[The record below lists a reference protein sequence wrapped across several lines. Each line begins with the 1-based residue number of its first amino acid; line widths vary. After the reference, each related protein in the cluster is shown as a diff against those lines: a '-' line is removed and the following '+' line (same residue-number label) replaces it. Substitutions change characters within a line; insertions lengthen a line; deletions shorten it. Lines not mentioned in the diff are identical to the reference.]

1 MKIKLWLSNVE
12 DHLAFRNI
20 KLSICSAKWTDFIN
34 IGFSENVRNRTSFI
48 VHFMT
53 IKSIYI
59 ESISVG
65 QGMGFLLGVIKMFW
79 K

>member
-1 MKIKLWLSNVE
+1 ME
-12 DHLAFRNI
+12 DHLALRNI
-20 KLSICSAKWTDFIN
+20 KLSICSATWTDFIN

-59 ESISVG
+59 GRKYISG
-65 QGMGFLLGVIKMFW
+65 TGFLSGVIKMFW